1 MSKEGNDYRDEF
13 IRAMDDLQFRLA
25 HKDEVEVLEAGGNGL
40 TICDC
45 FLNGICSGVKFH
57 EFCLSYHV
65 EEYERKPWVILDEI
79 LECALRRFFDKKWE
93 QEKYCLLACDFS
105 RIEQTKKYCS
115 EVVKLI
121 AAAYVGRLR
130 ELYDYHELIE
140 TDYFSSNI
148 KYLNGGVYSKHLLI
162 GENDE
167 EDYDEDYDGEDDE
180 EDEEDYE

>member
-13 IRAMDDLQFRLA
+13 IRAMDDLRFRLA

-40 TICDC
+40 TIRHC
-45 FLNGICSGVKFH
+45 FFNGICGYSEFH
-57 EFCLSYHV
+57 EFCSSYHTKA
-65 EEYERKPWVILDEI
+65 YDDDPGFIDEI
-79 LECALRRFFDKKWE
+79 LECALRRFFNKKWE
-93 QEKYCLLACDFS
+93 QEKYCLLACDFD
-105 RIEQTKKYCS
+105 IEQAKKYCI
-115 EVVKLI
+115 ETVKLI

-148 KYLNGGVYSKHLLI
+148 KYLNGGVYSKHFLRQNYKDDD
-162 GENDE
+162 EEDE
-167 EDYDEDYDGEDDE
+167 EDYKDDDE

>member
-13 IRAMDDLQFRLA
+13 IQAMDDLRFRLA

-40 TICDC
+40 TIRDC
-45 FLNGICSGVKFH
+45 FFNGICGYSKFH
-57 EFCLSYHV
+57 EFCLSYHAK
-65 EEYERKPWVILDEI
+65 EYEEDPGFIDEI
-79 LECALRRFFDKKWE
+79 LERALNRFFDKKWK
-93 QEKYCLLACDFS
+93 QEKYCLLVCNFD
-105 RIEQTKKYCS
+105 IEQAKKYCA

-148 KYLNGGVYSKHLLI
+148 EYLIGGVYSKHLLI

-167 EDYDEDYDGEDDE
+167 EDYDEDYDEEDDE
-180 EDEEDYE
+180 EDEEDDE

>member
-25 HKDEVEVLEAGGNGL
+25 HKDEVEVLGAGGNEL

-65 EEYERKPWVILDEI
+65 EEYEKSPWVILDEI

-93 QEKYCLLACDFS
+93 QEKYCLLAYDFD
-105 RIEQTKKYCS
+105 IEQAKEYCA
-115 EVVKLI
+115 ETVKLI

-130 ELYDYHELIE
+130 ELYNYHELIE
-140 TDYFSSNI
+140 TDYFSSNLKRWI
-148 KYLNGGVYSKHLLI
+148 GGVYAEHSLI
-162 GENDE
+162 E
-167 EDYDEDYDGEDDE
+167 
-180 EDEEDYE
+180 

>member
-40 TICDC
+40 TIRDC
-45 FLNGICSGVKFH
+45 FFNGICWYSEFH
-57 EFCLSYHV
+57 KFCLSYHAK
-65 EEYERKPWVILDEI
+65 EYDDDPGFIDEI

-93 QEKYCLLACDFS
+93 QRKYLLLTCDFN
-105 RIEQTKKYCS
+105 RIEQAKEYCA
-115 EVVKLI
+115 ETVKLI

-130 ELYDYHELIE
+130 ELCNYHELIE
-140 TDYFSSNI
+140 TDYFSSNN
-148 KYLNGGVYSKHLLI
+148 KYLNGGVYSKHFLI
-162 GENDE
+162 GENDK

>member
-40 TICDC
+40 TIRDC
-45 FLNGICSGVKFH
+45 FFNGICGYSEFH
-57 EFCLSYHV
+57 EFCLSYRV
-65 EEYERKPWVILDEI
+65 KEYEKRPGCIDEI
-79 LECALRRFFDKKWE
+79 LEYALNRFFDKKWA
-93 QEKYCLLACDFS
+93 QEKYCLLVYDFD
-105 RIEQTKKYCS
+105 IEQAKKYCA
-115 EVVKLI
+115 EVVSQI
-121 AAAYVGRLR
+121 AAVYVHRLK
-130 ELYDYHELIE
+130 ELYEYHELIE

-148 KYLNGGVYSKHLLI
+148 KYLIGGVYSKHLLI

-167 EDYDEDYDGEDDE
+167 EDYDEYDDE

>member
-13 IRAMDDLQFRLA
+13 IQAMDDLQFRLA

-40 TICDC
+40 TIRDC
-45 FLNGICSGVKFH
+45 FFNGICGYSEFH
-57 EFCLSYHV
+57 EFCLSYHTK
-65 EEYERKPWVILDEI
+65 EYEKNSGFIGEI
-79 LECALRRFFDKKWE
+79 LEYALRRFFDKKWE
-93 QEKYCLLACDFS
+93 QKKYCLLACDFNE
-105 RIEQTKKYCS
+105 IEQARKHCA

-130 ELYDYHELIE
+130 ELYEYHELIE

-148 KYLNGGVYSKHLLI
+148 EYFRGGVYSTHLLI
-162 GENDE
+162 GENDD
-167 EDYDEDYDGEDDE
+167 EDYDEDDDE

>member
-25 HKDEVEVLEAGGNGL
+25 HKDEIEVLEVGGNEL

-45 FLNGICSGVKFH
+45 FFNGICSGSKFR
-57 EFCLSYHV
+57 EFCLSYHFG
-65 EEYERKPWVILDEI
+65 EYERRPWAILDEI

-93 QEKYCLLACDFS
+93 QRKYCLLACDFG
-105 RIEQTKKYCS
+105 IEQAKEHCAET
-115 EVVKLI
+115 VKLI

-130 ELYDYHELIE
+130 ELYNYHELIE
-140 TDYFSSNI
+140 TDYFSSNLKHWI
-148 KYLNGGVYSKHLLI
+148 GGVYSKHLLI

-167 EDYDEDYDGEDDE
+167 EDYDEDYEYDDE
-180 EDEEDYE
+180 EDEGDYE